1 MEVDSPRRAT
11 LAQMTEAAKP
21 TGVTAWTAES
31 VQDALQ
37 QAWSSTPADGLVLV
51 TGSVYLVGAA
61 RSHLMEA
68 AG

>member
-1 MEVDSPRRAT
+1 
-11 LAQMTEAAKP
+11 
-21 TGVTAWTAES
+21 